1 MRARIVGRLIAHRG
15 GDLLSAANP
24 LGNPDGPVSEP
35 TLGVKVLLGK
45 QQYGAFLDREGLLAA
60 GITVDR
66 NLSIEFDLRLLTE
79 GAVPTPT
86 EVTDA

>member
-1 MRARIVGRLIAHRG
+1 M
-15 GDLLSAANP
+15 
-24 LGNPDGPVSEP
+24 
-35 TLGVKVLLGK
+35 KVLLGK